1 MTTNGDDVSA
11 DLAATEPG
19 ELTSS
24 ASRTRPAFRVA
35 SVLIAPIRFYQLYIS
50 PTRPPTCRYYPTCS
64 AYAVEAL
71 QLHGAVRGSYLAIRR
86 LLRCH
91 PFHKGGADPVPEPR
105 RSAAARERGGPAGS
119 SVSSSSNTSSSSGN
133 PVSSSSNTSSSSSN
147 TEQRP
152 SPAGATIGS
161 AAA

>member
-1 MTTNGDDVSA
+1 VTTDGDDLSRDRGALGDEDVTPTDA
-11 DLAATEPG
+11 PG
-19 ELTSS
+19 
-24 ASRTRPAFRVA
+24 RPAFRV
-35 SVLIAPIRFYQLYIS
+35 STVLIAPIRFYQLYIS
-50 PTRPPTCRYYPTCS
+50 PARPPTCRYYPTCS

-91 PFHKGGADPVPEPR
+91 PFHKGGADPVPEPKPR
-105 RSAAARERGGPAGS
+105 RRERGGGARS
-119 SVSSSSNTSSSSGN
+119 SLSSTSSPLSSSST
-133 PVSSSSNTSSSSSN
+133 

-152 SPAGATIGS
+152 SSAGATIGS